1 MKRFYML
8 LPRFLIAH
16 ACAMA
21 VALGCMAFAVLKFGL
36 LASDLPLW
44 YSVTASLLLM
54 LPYPIVG
61 LLARKHCAQLKP
73 AACCLAGFV
82 AFAAQGVLLTL
93 ASVLPDNL
101 LFVIWSLPAVSVAVL
116 MEEAYGT
123 MHLQSDLLLPVLVA
137 ALQSILF
144 IGGLLIPRRNGEKP

>member
-16 ACAMA
+16 ACAMI

-44 YSVTASLLLM
+44 YSVTASLLLL

-61 LLARKHCAQLKP
+61 LLARKHCAQLTP

-82 AFAAQGVLLTL
+82 AFATQVVLLTL

-101 LFVIWSLPAVSVAVL
+101 PFVIWSLPAVSEAVL

-123 MHLQSDLLLPVLVA
+123 MHLPNDLLLPVLVA
-137 ALQSILF
+137 ALQSIF
-144 IGGLLIPRRNGEKP
+144 FVGALLVPRRNGEKP

>member
-1 MKRFYML
+1 MKRFYIP

-16 ACAMA
+16 ACAIG

-36 LASDLPLW
+36 LASSLPLW
-44 YSVTASLLLM
+44 YSVTASLLLL

-61 LLARKHCAQLKP
+61 LLARKHCADVTP

-101 LFVIWSLPAVSVAVL
+101 LLIIWSLPALSISVL
-116 MEEAYGT
+116 MEDTYGT
-123 MHLQSDLLLPVLVA
+123 MHLPSDLLLPVLAA
-137 ALQSILF
+137 ALQS
-144 IGGLLIPRRNGEKP
+144 LLLVGALLVPRRGGEKQ